1 MAKTAL
7 SEKEKIHILNLV
19 NQHGH
24 QQKYISE
31 IVNRKPETVKAFYNS
46 YTKFQT
52 ISPKRGRSVKI
63 TEEVKYNIV
72 QTMKNNPLQN
82 LQDVATEFD
91 VAKSSVK
98 SILNENKIQYFKRT
112 PIFPLTFQHKLKRY
126 QFFFFFQNF
135 IFYIFRKIENIDL
148 SPKLIFISISFS
160 FEK

>member
-1 MAKTAL
+1 MTKTAL

-24 QQKYISE
+24 QWKYISE

-98 SILNENKIQYFKRT
+98 SILNENKIQYFKIT
-112 PIFPLTFQHKLKRY
+112 
-126 QFFFFFQNF
+126 
-135 IFYIFRKIENIDL
+135 
-148 SPKLIFISISFS
+148 
-160 FEK
+160 

>member
-1 MAKTAL
+1 MTKTAL

-24 QQKYISE
+24 QWKYISE
-31 IVNRKPETVKAFYNS
+31 IVNRKPETVKAIYNS

-112 PIFPLTFQHKLKRY
+112 PICPLTFQHKQKRY
-126 QFFFFFQNF
+126 QICSQITSVPPSVLPPI
-135 IFYIFRKIENIDL
+135 IFTDESTVCVNNEGGGIIQA
-148 SPKLIFISISFS
+148 
-160 FEK
+160 